1 MGLVAQTIKT
11 IAEAIPNTVFL
22 QLSDT
27 QKVEFELSKVNLAG
41 KTAIVYNNLPS
52 IPIDQNALNIT
63 ENYPIEVWFL
73 GLQSNFD
80 DVDIETLLDT
90 TKAVW
95 AIFYND
101 LKIESFINLELS
113 EGIELNAGTTYRVG
127 AESLSGWQFLMN
139 LSLESCPGQTAF

>member
-27 QKVEFELSKVNLAG
+27 QKVEFELSKIALAG

-90 TKAVW
+90 TRAVW
-95 AIFYND
+95 AIFYNG
-101 LKIESFINLELS
+101 LKVETFINLELS

>member
-27 QKVEFELSKVNLAG
+27 QKIEFELSKINLG
-41 KTAIVYNNLPS
+41 TKTAIVYNNLPS

-63 ENYPIEVWFL
+63 ENYPIEVWFV
-73 GLQSNFD
+73 GQQSNFD
-80 DVDIETLLDT
+80 DVEIEALLDT

-101 LKIESFINLELS
+101 LKVESFINLELS
-113 EGIELNAGTTYRVG
+113 EGMELNAGAAYRVG
-127 AESLSGWQFLMN
+127 TEALSGWQFLMT